1 MADSRAFTLTP
12 TLCAAAYATTTSNI
26 DGDAKQLL
34 RSSARD
40 GLELLLD

>member
-12 TLCAAAYATTTSNI
+12 HPVCRSIRYNNI

-40 GLELLLD
+40 GLELLL

>member
-1 MADSRAFTLTP
+1 MADLRAFTLTP
-12 TLCAAAYATTTSNI
+12 RPVSRSLRYNQI
-26 DGDAKQLL
+26 DGDAQQLL